1 LTLAFAGGSGP
12 SHVAAPAPSSSGKV
26 NASAIAARVDQGV
39 VDITAQEA
47 YSQSEAEGTGMI
59 LTSKGEVLTNNHVVD
74 GASSISVRPVDGQ
87 KSYSASV
94 VGVDPTADVA
104 LLQLH
109 GASGLKTV
117 PLGNSSKVK
126 VGNAVVA
133 IGNAGGVGGKPTVT
147 QGTVTALNRSV
158 TASDANGANPENL
171 TGMLQSS
178 AQLASGDS
186 GGPLVN
192 SAGKVVGMDTA
203 APSGGEGP
211 GASGTPSVG
220 WAIPINKAL
229 SVVSLVRSGSSNP
242 DILLGARP
250 FIGVDVTDASQAS
263 QSQSPF
269 GGFPGRF
276 NPAPAPAV
284 NSGAYVEQVISGS
297 PAANAGIQAGDV
309 ITSFDGHTV
318 SAEKD
323 LSSAEAPLHPGQS
336 VSIGWVD
343 GSGQSHS
350 ATITLGTG
358 PAV

>member
-1 LTLAFAGGSGP
+1 
-12 SHVAAPAPSSSGKV
+12 
-26 NASAIAARVDQGV
+26 V

-59 LTSKGEVLTNNHVVD
+59 LTSNGEVLTNNHVVD

-87 KSYSASV
+87 KSYSATV

-109 GASGLKTV
+109 GASGLKPV
-117 PLGNSSKVK
+117 QLGNSSKVK

-133 IGNAGGVGGKPTVT
+133 IGNALGLGGKPTVT

-158 TASDANGANPENL
+158 TASDENGANPENL

-192 SAGKVVGMDTA
+192 SDGEVIGMDTA
-203 APSGGEGP
+203 APSGGQAP
-211 GASGTPSVG
+211 GTSGTESIG

-229 SVVSLVRSGSSNP
+229 SVVSLVKSGSSNP

-250 FIGVDVTDASQAS
+250 FIGVDAVDASSVGQGG
-263 QSQSPF
+263 F
-269 GGFPGRF
+269 GGFGPF
-276 NPAPAPAV
+276 AQTPAPATT
-284 NSGAYVEQVISGS
+284 SGAYVAQVVPNS
-297 PAANAGIQAGDV
+297 PAASVGIQQYDV
-309 ITSFDGHTV
+309 INSFDGHAVTNV
-318 SAEKD
+318 KD
-323 LSSAEAPLHPGQS
+323 LTNFEAPLHPGNS

-343 GSGQSHS
+343 QSGQSHS
-350 ATITLGTG
+350 STITLGTG

>member
-1 LTLAFAGGSGP
+1 
-12 SHVAAPAPSSSGKV
+12 
-26 NASAIAARVDQGV
+26 VDEGV

-47 YSQSEAEGTGMI
+47 YSQNEAEGTGMI
-59 LTSKGEVLTNNHVVD
+59 LTSNGQVLTNNHVVD

-133 IGNAGGVGGKPTVT
+133 IGNAGGLGGKPTVT

-211 GASGTPSVG
+211 GTSGTESVG

-229 SVVSLVRSGSSNP
+229 SVVSLVRSGSTNP

-250 FIGVDVTDASQAS
+250 FIGVSVTDASQAS

-269 GGFPGRF
+269 GGGFPGRF

-297 PAANAGIQAGDV
+297 PAANVGIQAGDV
-309 ITSFDGHTV
+309 ITSFNGHTV
-318 SAEKD
+318 SAEQD
-323 LSSAEAPLHPGQS
+323 LSNFEAPLHPGQS

-343 GSGQSHS
+343 GSGQSHT